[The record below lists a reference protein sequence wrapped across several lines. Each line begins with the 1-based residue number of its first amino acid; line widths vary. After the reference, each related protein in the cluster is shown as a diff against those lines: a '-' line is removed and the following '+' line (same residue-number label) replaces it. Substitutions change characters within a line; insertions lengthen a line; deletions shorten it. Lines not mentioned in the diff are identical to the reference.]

1 MGRGEMIKQLEKE
14 IRDQQRE
21 LAEARKEQNA
31 LRLQPCLGDSEIR
44 EKDRKLEELE
54 RRART
59 IDRILQDLQRK
70 RQRLMSESILKGSYS
85 DSQL

>member
-1 MGRGEMIKQLEKE
+1 MIKQLEKQ

-21 LAEARKEQNA
+21 LAEVRKEQNA

-54 RRART
+54 NRARI

-85 DSQL
+85 DSLL